1 MPSFKNVFMILAVL
15 WTAFIIYG
23 LTSVPSGIPRFEW
36 LAWPGVDKL
45 IHLILFGVEAGL
57 LALAFAKDKEQKW
70 WLPILIWCFVL
81 GGGLE
86 VVQHNWVEGRS
97 GDVIDL
103 MADILGAVV
112 GLVVVRD
119 ALSKRSN
126 CY

>member
-1 MPSFKNVFMILAVL
+1 MILAVL